1 MSVVARGLCLSSL
14 ATFSMPCILYVDEI
28 KSLLG
33 KRYDPVVH
41 MHSESLTLSDYLC
54 ARECPL
60 SVNV

>member
-1 MSVVARGLCLSSL
+1 
-14 ATFSMPCILYVDEI
+14 MPCILYVDEI